1 LCADNDMSSTNN
13 DLVILTHINELDG
26 KLVLKY
32 DILRVQKKKTAKTF
46 RSAKRTLPDMIR
58 KMSLL
63 LVFSNIL
70 DLELDLTC
78 MTRVNTPN

>member
-1 LCADNDMSSTNN
+1 MSSTNN
-13 DLVILTHINELDG
+13 DLVILMHINELDG
-26 KLVLKY
+26 KPVLKY
-32 DILRVQKKKTAKTF
+32 DIPRVQKKQQRHFEARRGPLQDT
-46 RSAKRTLPDMIR
+46 IR

-63 LVFSNIL
+63 LVFSHIL